1 MDRRRFLSTLGLGAA
16 GLIMPNFAQAE
27 TLKRANENPKIK
39 PISGSWFEFQHP
51 GGKEGVYWDGDLL
64 KFTAAQWREKI
75 REISETGMEYLVLM
89 NVAAHGKAFYD
100 TELAPKFIMGCD
112 DPLEVVLSAADEFGV
127 KFFVSNDFWGSD
139 LDAVKTMTDK
149 ALAKIR
155 NKSMEEI
162 YEKYGHHK
170 SFYGWYFPNESWLD
184 PYFGDFVIPY
194 VNECAQV
201 AKSLNANCVNLI
213 APYNIRKEKCDD
225 TFVKQ
230 LEQLNVEIVAYQDG
244 VGVGV
249 TRIEDSARYYEH
261 LAQAHQKAGRSR
273 IWADMELFYFE
284 QTTHGSL
291 ISADFDTRI
300 IHQMEA
306 ISPFVDKILVYQYLG
321 IMNKPHSLAPAGM
334 RDESVRLYNQYMSWY
349 KKQNFK

>member
-1 MDRRRFLSTLGLGAA
+1 
-16 GLIMPNFAQAE
+16 MPNFAQAE
-27 TLKRANENPKIK
+27 VLKRANENPKIK

-51 GGKEGVYWDGDLL
+51 GGKEGVYWDGDLR

-75 REISETGMEYLVLM
+75 GAISETGMEYLVLM
-89 NVAAHGKAFYD
+89 NVPAHGKAFYD

-162 YEKYGHHK
+162 YDKYGHHK

>member
-27 TLKRANENPKIK
+27 VLKRANENPKIK

-51 GGKEGVYWDGDLL
+51 GGKEGVYWDGDLR

-75 REISETGMEYLVLM
+75 CEISETGMEYLVLM